1 MMSTM
6 RKACVDNVADKDFDN
21 RVVFVR
27 VDFNVPIDTATGAI
41 LNDARIR
48 QSIPTINYLQKKG
61 AKIVLCSHLGRPGG
75 KIRSELSLKNIVPR
89 LSALLHDHVE
99 FVDDCI
105 GDGVEKAAAALQ
117 KSKVL
122 LLENIRFYPEEEL
135 NDPEFAFR
143 LIKGI
148 GATVFVN
155 DGFR

>member
-1 MMSTM
+1 MSTM
-6 RKACVDNVADKDFDN
+6 KKACVDNVADKDLDN

-27 VDFNVPIDTATGAI
+27 VDFNVPIDITTGTI
-41 LNDARIR
+41 LNDARLR

-75 KIRSELSLKNIVPR
+75 KIRRELSLKNIVQR
-89 LSALLHDHVE
+89 LSALLQDHVE
-99 FVDDCI
+99 FVEDCI
-105 GDGVEKAAAALQ
+105 GEGVEEAAAALQ

-122 LLENIRFYPEEEL
+122 LLENIRFYAEEEL

>member
-1 MMSTM
+1 MK
-6 RKACVDNVADKDFDN
+6 KACVDNVADKDLDN
-21 RVVFVR
+21 SVVFVR
-27 VDFNVPIDTATGAI
+27 VDFNVPIDIATGTI
-41 LNDARIR
+41 LNDARLR

-75 KIRSELSLKNIVPR
+75 KIRRELSLKNIVQR

-105 GDGVEKAAAALQ
+105 GDVVEKAAAALQ

-122 LLENIRFYPEEEL
+122 LLENIRFYAEEEL

-143 LIKGI
+143 LINGI